1 MTHADPSTRPRS
13 RFTTRITRVVV
24 LADGAKPEVRPRL
37 AEVEAFLRERGLEV
51 HLEPDVRA
59 FCQST
64 EEAGPRLPFG
74 KPDLVVVLG
83 GDGSVLTA
91 VRSFGDDPVPV
102 LGINYGRVGFL
113 APVEAAAWR
122 QGLQDA
128 LEGRATQELRMRLDV
143 RTPDGRGF
151 LALNDVVLARSP
163 ATNMISLSLRADGDR
178 VGDYRADG
186 LILATPSGSTAYN
199 LAAGG
204 PILAPTMDG
213 IVATPISAHTLS
225 HRPLVLAPEAELR
238 VEVLAGPAQVVVD
251 GQPAGSLQMGES
263 VRIRRAAYPY
273 PLLLPEGMD
282 PWKRL
287 RDRLGWRGSL
297 LPGSG
302 DE

>member
-1 MTHADPSTRPRS
+1 MTGLVPSVGSRS
-13 RFTTRITRVVV
+13 RFTARITRVVV

-37 AEVEAFLRERGLEV
+37 VEVEAFLRERGLEV
-51 HLEPDVRA
+51 HLEADVRG
-59 FCQST
+59 FCQSF
-64 EEAGPRLPFG
+64 EGASPKLPFG

-113 APVEAAAWR
+113 APVEASAWR
-122 QGLQDA
+122 QGLLDA
-128 LEGRATQELRMRLDV
+128 LEGHATQELRMRLDV

-163 ATNMISLSLRADGDR
+163 ATNMISVRLRADGDR

-204 PILAPTMDG
+204 PILAPTMDA

-225 HRPLVLAPEAELR
+225 HRPLVLAPGADLQ
-238 VEVLAGPAQVVVD
+238 VEVLAGPALVIVD
-251 GQPAGSLQMGES
+251 GQPAGSLRVGES
-263 VRIRRAAYPY
+263 VRVRRAAYPY
-273 PLLLPEGMD
+273 PLLLPDGLD

-297 LPGSG
+297 FAPGS

>member
-1 MTHADPSTRPRS
+1 MRPRS
-13 RFTTRITRVVV
+13 RFTAKIARVVV

-37 AEVEAFLRERGLEV
+37 AEVEAFLLERGLEV
-51 HLEPDVRA
+51 HLEADVRQFCTASENGGPQLA
-59 FCQST
+59 F
-64 EEAGPRLPFG
+64 GR
-74 KPDLVVVLG
+74 PDLVVVLG

-113 APVEAAAWR
+113 APVEASAWR
-122 QGLQDA
+122 QGLLDA
-128 LEGRATQELRMRLDV
+128 LEGHATQELRMRLDV
-143 RTPDGRGF
+143 RTPDGRSF

-163 ATNMISLSLRADGDR
+163 STNMISLSLRADGDR

-225 HRPLVLAPEAELR
+225 HRPLVLAPGADLR

-251 GQPAGSLQMGES
+251 GQPAGTLQVGES
-263 VRIRRAAYPY
+263 VHVRRAAYPY
-273 PLLLPEGMD
+273 PLLLPDGMD

-297 LPGSG
+297 LSPGS

>member
-1 MTHADPSTRPRS
+1 MTHVESGIRPRS
-13 RFTTRITRVVV
+13 RFEGRITRVVV

-37 AEVEAFLRERGLEV
+37 AEVEKFLHERGLEV
-51 HLEPDVRA
+51 HLEEDVRR
-59 FCQST
+59 FCVES
-64 EEAGPRLPFG
+64 EREGPQLPFG

-91 VRSFGDDPVPV
+91 VRSFGADPVPV
-102 LGINYGRVGFL
+102 LGVNYGRVGFL
-113 APVEAAAWR
+113 APVEASAWR
-122 QGLQDA
+122 QGLLDA
-128 LEGRATQELRMRLDV
+128 LEGRATQELRMRLDA

-163 ATNMISLSLRADGDR
+163 ATNMISLSLWADGDR

-251 GQPAGSLQMGES
+251 GQPAGTLEVGES
-263 VRIRRAAYPY
+263 VQVRRAADAY
-273 PLLLPEGMD
+273 PLLLPDGMD

-297 LPGSG
+297 LSGGG